1 MSSTAIRDGASD
13 TDKRAAIS
21 PPQLTQRRRVVC
33 SVTES
38 VLRRRMFVA
47 PARKYGVTTR
57 SSKIERTGESIRRH
71 GQASLYLLNESMN
84 RCDCLTLKLLTRL
97 VRIRGKF
104 DQGWF
109 KLPVVL
115 HQKKPVDVPLMLFT
129 SRMVTKKRD

>member
-1 MSSTAIRDGASD
+1 
-13 TDKRAAIS
+13 
-21 PPQLTQRRRVVC
+21 
-33 SVTES
+33 
-38 VLRRRMFVA
+38 
-47 PARKYGVTTR
+47 
-57 SSKIERTGESIRRH
+57 
-71 GQASLYLLNESMN
+71 MN

-129 SRMVTKKRD
+129 SRMVTKKRDRWRIAASLKAAVEPRKFKPK